1 MFDFNFHL
9 VALLYYHELKWN
21 NELFVRRNEIRGNGH
36 KLLVPVSI
44 VESICR
50 SLHPKNPISPDK
62 VHNYRIYL
70 RCPLKFVSGWNTE
83 MQKKYFE
90 ALNHQNW
97 KERTEVFQFDMRVKL
112 LTEISAMFAGFWMDT
127 YNGAESRLQIYY
139 LLYVYCVTYFLHFSL
154 FIIYFLSIAPSV
166 GVFNYN
172 YNYNYNMCI
181 YPPIIHQCSRIAV
194 DRWAK
199 GTIFHNYHIISL
211 PSEMYKVALHAY
223 TNCIAVLWY

>member
-97 KERTEVFQFDMRVKL
+97 KERTEAFQFDMRVKL

-127 YNGAESRLQIYY
+127 YNGAESRLQTYIYIHI
-139 LLYVYCVTYFLHFSL
+139 LCV
-154 FIIYFLSIAPSV
+154 
-166 GVFNYN
+166 
-172 YNYNYNMCI
+172 